1 MINDTDTPEPSQSE
15 RLLSAFSHV
24 SILIPRI
31 GFLVPIIIWVIQ
43 ANQNNKSR
51 YLTFQSLQALTYQM
65 IIMIIGFIAYWSIL
79 FFPTS
84 VFITYID
91 RIVTIG
97 LVANIILIAYG
108 IIGAILTFQG
118 KPFSYWIIG
127 KQVERFMPAINLKP
141 SIIYITLIVLSVIYV
156 LVFAVISFLTIT
168 ALGD

>member
-1 MINDTDTPEPSQSE
+1 
-15 RLLSAFSHV
+15 
-24 SILIPRI
+24 
-31 GFLVPIIIWVIQ
+31 
-43 ANQNNKSR
+43 
-51 YLTFQSLQALTYQM
+51 M